1 MLEPHKVKNI
11 FQYLSQV
18 MLNGCNY
25 VIMFYACI
33 GNQHMLSILHDFL
46 VWNCHIFLM

>member
-18 MLNGCNY
+18 VLNGYNY

-33 GNQHMLSILHDFL
+33 GNQHMLSILHDF
-46 VWNCHIFLM
+46 HIFLCS